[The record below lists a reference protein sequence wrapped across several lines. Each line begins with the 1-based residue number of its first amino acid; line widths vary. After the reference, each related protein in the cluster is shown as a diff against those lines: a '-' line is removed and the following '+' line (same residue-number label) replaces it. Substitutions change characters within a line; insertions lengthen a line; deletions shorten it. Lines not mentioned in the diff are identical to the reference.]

1 MTRVKYV
8 LKELV
13 RNIYRNPATSFGS
26 FLSLALLFLL
36 FDIFWI
42 AARTSDHFYDE
53 VVSELKVELFIPE
66 SVEDSAIAGLGDK
79 LFSLEG
85 VRQVEFVSRNQ
96 ARRELASLV
105 GVDLLVDYDSLN
117 PLPRSFTLRVD
128 NDKLTTLLMEELA
141 DSLSRITGSQAIYYS
156 KNWLA
161 KAEQTRKVFSTAGLA
176 LGLLILLAALVSSA
190 SNIRMLARVRNAELR
205 QLLLVGAGKLFATMP
220 FLLEGLLLS
229 GLAAVA
235 GWVAI
240 IYAHQNVE
248 FSQLTILLPL
258 QDEIILFVSA
268 CSLLGAIS
276 GYLGARRMLR

>member
-42 AARTSDHFYDE
+42 AARTSDRFYDE
-53 VVSELKVELFIPE
+53 VVSELKIELFIPE

-85 VRQVEFVSRNQ
+85 VRQVDFVSREQ

-128 NDKLTTLLMEELA
+128 NDKLTSLLMEELA
-141 DSLSRITGSQAIYYS
+141 DSLSRITGSQSIYYS
-156 KNWLA
+156 RNWLA
-161 KAEQTRKVFSTAGLA
+161 KAEQTRKVFSTAGFA

-190 SNIRMLARVRNAELR
+190 NNIRMLARVRNAELR

-229 GLAAVA
+229 GLAAAA
-235 GWVAI
+235 GWFAI

-248 FSQLTILLPL
+248 FSQLTILLPI

-276 GYLGARRMLR
+276 GYLGARRMLS

>member
-85 VRQVEFVSRNQ
+85 VRQVDFVSRDQ

-128 NDKLTTLLMEELA
+128 NDKLTSLLMEELA
-141 DSLSRITGSQAIYYS
+141 DSLSRITGSQSIYYS
-156 KNWLA
+156 RNWLA
-161 KAEQTRKVFSTAGLA
+161 KAEQTRKVFSTAGFA

-190 SNIRMLARVRNAELR
+190 NNIRMLARVRNAELR

-229 GLAAVA
+229 GFAAAA
-235 GWVAI
+235 GWFAI

-248 FSQLTILLPL
+248 FSQLTILLPI

>member
-42 AARTSDHFYDE
+42 AARTSDRFYDE

-85 VRQVEFVSRNQ
+85 VRQVDFVSREQ

-128 NDKLTTLLMEELA
+128 NDKLTSLLMEELA
-141 DSLSRITGSQAIYYS
+141 DSLSRITGSQSIYYS
-156 KNWLA
+156 RNWLA
-161 KAEQTRKVFSTAGLA
+161 KAEQTRKVFSTAGFA

-190 SNIRMLARVRNAELR
+190 NNIRMLARVRNAELR

-229 GLAAVA
+229 GLAAAA
-235 GWVAI
+235 GWFAI

-258 QDEIILFVSA
+258 QDEIILFIAA

-276 GYLGARRMLR
+276 GYLGARRMLS